1 MKRKKYLYT
10 QTTNDR
16 LIYVGVDT
24 LSTIEKYDSP
34 DITTNIYEPTTDE
47 DAPGVITTMLQI
59 LSPTC
64 IPEKNKKGIICN
76 ETGIYY
82 RSVYEAAKSLHTSD
96 TSFYLHLKGEKQ
108 YSKVRG
114 YTFRRAT
121 A

>member
-10 QTTNDR
+10 QTVNGR
-16 LIYVGVDT
+16 LMYIGVDT

-34 DITTNIYEPTTDE
+34 ETKTSIYDQTTDE
-47 DAPGVITTMLQI
+47 DAPKAITMLMQV
-59 LSPTC
+59 LSPDG
-64 IPEKNKKGIICN
+64 IPEKNKDGIICN

-82 RSVYEAAKSLHTSD
+82 RSVYEAGKSLHTAV
-96 TSFYLHLKGEKQ
+96 TSFYFHLDGKKA

-114 YTFRRAT
+114 YTFRRAN